1 MLQIAVLSLIFAG
14 LTMLLTMTWRY
25 RQQQAVGLI
34 GFVALITGFLVHLG
48 LLYAM
53 TPSFTHPLVGGY
65 PTLLFV
71 SLGISLLLSRRRDQL
86 SVIGTMVSV
95 SAFVG
100 WFVLSNLL
108 MSPGLACDNVGAD
121 QMASLL
127 KIRASDGVPSDTTP
141 DTLLRVTP
149 KTAELKASRAISSE
163 HNLGA
168 YLELNKTTL
177 QQVNGEWGYVVD
189 FGVHNWRGF
198 RAQGSIVPGY
208 IWVNAEDP
216 FAEAE
221 LRLGANMHYVPDARF
236 NNDLER
242 HVYLTYELEHDWL
255 VDDLTLEIADDGK
268 PYYTASLLERT
279 IGWRGQDVIGVL
291 TVDPVT
297 GAINDY
303 LLAEEPAPAWV
314 DRIYSLDWVQK
325 YATWWAKHHQYDV
338 CQFQGTAGQKEI
350 DRVNDVIREE
360 GLVYQVT
367 LTSVGADQSLTD
379 IIYVNPRSGEAT
391 RHALSGSTLEG
402 VESLISE
409 AAFNRFT
416 PEECELHQ
424 IIGEPTWYCVLN
436 GKGGKGGSYAGVAF
450 VQARYSSEYT
460 KVIRHE
466 TLLGG
471 YEELKRQIVAE
482 YPDRADLEDERQ
494 TLLKW
499 RGTLDRKTHWEGDFL
514 MSIIGASPDSGAEP
528 TMRWFVVD
536 GRNGQAAFAQIGDD
550 VWVEASV
557 VEGSIYHQAINL
569 WNYSYPPPKE

>member
-1 MLQIAVLSLIFAG
+1 M
-14 LTMLLTMTWRY
+14 
-25 RQQQAVGLI
+25 
-34 GFVALITGFLVHLG
+34 
-48 LLYAM
+48 
-53 TPSFTHPLVGGY
+53 
-65 PTLLFV
+65 
-71 SLGISLLLSRRRDQL
+71 
-86 SVIGTMVSV
+86 
-95 SAFVG
+95 
-100 WFVLSNLL
+100 
-108 MSPGLACDNVGAD
+108 
-121 QMASLL
+121 
-127 KIRASDGVPSDTTP
+127 
-141 DTLLRVTP
+141 
-149 KTAELKASRAISSE
+149 
-163 HNLGA
+163 
-168 YLELNKTTL
+168 
-177 QQVNGEWGYVVD
+177 
-189 FGVHNWRGF
+189 
-198 RAQGSIVPGY
+198 PGY

-236 NNDLER
+236 NNDLGR
-242 HVYLTYELEHDWL
+242 HVYLNYELENDWL
-255 VDDLTLEIADDGK
+255 IDDLTLEIADDGT

-279 IGWRGQDVIGVL
+279 VGWRGQDVIGVM
-291 TVDPVT
+291 TVDPAT
-297 GAINDY
+297 GIISEY
-303 LLAEEPAPAWV
+303 LLKDGPAPEWI

-325 YATWWAKHHQYDV
+325 YAGWWATHHQYDV

-379 IIYVNPRSGEAT
+379 IIYVNPRTGEAT

-460 KVIRHE
+460 KVIRNE
-466 TLLGG
+466 TLIGG

-482 YPDRADLEDERQ
+482 HPDRADLEEEQ
-494 TLLKW
+494 HTTITW
-499 RGTLDRKTHWEGDFL
+499 RGTLDRKTEWNGDYL
-514 MSIIGASPDSGAEP
+514 ISIIGTPPDTDVEP
-528 TMRWFVVD
+528 TMRWFIVD
-536 GRNGQAAFAQIGDD
+536 GGNGQAAFAQIGDN
-550 VWVEASV
+550 VELEATV
-557 VEGSIYHQAINL
+557 IEGSIYHRSGGL

>member
-1 MLQIAVLSLIFAG
+1 MLRVMILTLVFAG
-14 LTMLLTMTWRY
+14 LTTVFTMLWRS
-25 RQQQAVGLI
+25 RQEQPLGSMGAVAFLSGL
-34 GFVALITGFLVHLG
+34 LVHAG
-48 LLYAM
+48 VIYGVN
-53 TPSFTHPLVGGY
+53 PSFTHPLAEGY
-65 PTLLFV
+65 PILLFV
-71 SLGISLLLSRRRDQL
+71 SLAISLLLSRRGDQL
-86 SVIGTMVSV
+86 STIGSIVSV
-95 SAFVG
+95 ITFLT
-100 WFVLSNLL
+100 WFVLGNVLT
-108 MSPGLACDNVGAD
+108 SPGLICDNEGANK
-121 QMASLL
+121 MARLL
-127 KIRASDGVPSDTTP
+127 QVQASDAIPSDTSP

-149 KTAELKASRAISSE
+149 KTANLKASRAISSE

-177 QQVNGEWGYVVD
+177 QEVNGEWGYVVD

-198 RAQGSIVPGY
+198 RAQGSVVPGY

-221 LRLGANMHYVPDARF
+221 LRLGADMHYVPDARL
-236 NNDLER
+236 NNDLAR
-242 HVYLTYELEHDWL
+242 HVYLNYELENNWL
-255 VDDLTLEIADDGK
+255 IDDLTLEIADDGK

-279 IGWRGQDVIGVL
+279 IGWRGQEVVGVL
-291 TVDPVT
+291 IVNPTT
-297 GAINDY
+297 GAIVEH
-303 LLAEEPAPAWV
+303 LLKDGPAPEWV
-314 DRIYSLDWVQK
+314 DRIYSLEWVQK
-325 YATWWAKHHQYDV
+325 YAGWWATHHQYDV

-379 IIYVNPRSGEAT
+379 IIYVNPRTGAAT

-409 AAFNRFT
+409 AAYNRFT

-460 KVIRHE
+460 KVIRNE
-466 TLLGG
+466 TLTGG
-471 YEELKRQIVAE
+471 YRALKRQIVAE
-482 YPDRADLEDERQ
+482 YPDRADLEEEPY
-494 TLLKW
+494 TLLRW
-499 RGTLDRKTHWEGDFL
+499 RGTLDRKTEWKGDYL
-514 MSIIGASPDSGAEP
+514 ISIIGAPPESDAEP
-528 TMRWFVVD
+528 TMRWFIVD
-536 GRNGQAAFAQIGDD
+536 GNDGQAAFAQIGDD
-550 VWVEASV
+550 VRVEASV
-557 VEGSIYHQAINL
+557 VNGSIYHRSTGF